1 MTSNVTSAPN
11 DEYVHVCE
19 AVIAFGRRLA
29 SDFLFATPMIL
40 PRIVIT
46 GIGLTAPNG
55 NSLAEFRGNL
65 LAGKAGIE
73 WLEVRYMGKL
83 LAGVCHFDAL
93 RHQKKKEVRVGT
105 RAGSISIY
113 CAREAVADSGVNF
126 EALPKDRVGIY
137 IGCTEHGNVETENEI
152 YNISKFNYDT
162 KYWSHYHNP
171 RTVANN
177 PAGETSLNMGIT
189 GPAYTIGAACAA
201 GNLGLIHASQMLR
214 LGEVDFAICGGVSE
228 SIHTF
233 GIFAGF
239 KSQGALATHED
250 PAKASRPFDKARNGI
265 VVSEGGCLS
274 TLERLDDALARGAK
288 IYGEI
293 AGYGVNSDASD
304 YVLPNP
310 VRQAECVRKA
320 LAHAKLAPADIHI
333 VNTHATA
340 TPLGDIQECEAIRAV
355 FGEGCPETYINNT
368 KGYIGH
374 CMGAAGALEL
384 AGNLPSFDDRIV
396 HPSINVDELDPA
408 CALPGL
414 VLNTPVQAAKVD
426 TILNNSFGMLGI
438 NSTLIVRR
446 FVA

>member
-1 MTSNVTSAPN
+1 MNHSQQS
-11 DEYVHVCE
+11 
-19 AVIAFGRRLA
+19 
-29 SDFLFATPMIL
+29 
-40 PRIVIT
+40 RIVIT
-46 GIGLTAPNG
+46 GVGLTAPNG
-55 NSLAEFRGNL
+55 NSLPEFRQNL
-65 LAGKAGIE
+65 LAGVAGIE
-73 WLEVRYMGKL
+73 RMEIRYMGSQ
-83 LAGVCHFDAL
+83 LAGVCHFDPL
-93 RHQKKKEVRVGT
+93 RYQKKKELRVGT

-113 CAREAVADSGVNF
+113 CAREALADSKVNF

-162 KYWSHYHNP
+162 KFWSHYHNP

-177 PAGETSLNMGIT
+177 PAGETSLNLGVT

-201 GNLGLIHASQMLR
+201 GNLGLIHATQMLR

-239 KSQGALATHED
+239 KSQNALATHED
-250 PAKASRPFDKARNGI
+250 PKKASRPFDKARNGI
-265 VVSEGGCLS
+265 VIAEGGGLYA
-274 TLERLDDALARGAK
+274 LERLDDAQARGAK
-288 IYGEI
+288 IYAEI
-293 AGYGVNSDASD
+293 AGYHVNSDASD

-310 VRQAECVRKA
+310 QRQAECVRA
-320 LAHAKLAPADIHI
+320 SLRRARLEARDIHI

-355 FGEGCPETYINNT
+355 FGEGCPDTHINNT
-368 KGYIGH
+368 KSFIGH
-374 CMGAAGALEL
+374 AMGAAGALEL
-384 AGNLPSFDDRIV
+384 AGNLPSFDDLIV
-396 HPSINVDELDPA
+396 HPTINVDDLDPL

-414 VLNTPVQAAKVD
+414 VLNQPKTAARVD

-438 NSTLIVRR
+438 NSTLIVKR
-446 FVA
+446 FVP

>member
-1 MTSNVTSAPN
+1 MSS
-11 DEYVHVCE
+11 
-19 AVIAFGRRLA
+19 
-29 SDFLFATPMIL
+29 SL

-46 GIGLTAPNG
+46 GVGLTAPNG
-55 NSLAEFRGNL
+55 NTLTEFRQNL
-65 LAGKAGIE
+65 LTGVAGIE
-73 WLEVRYMGKL
+73 RLEVRYMGTL
-83 LAGVCHFDAL
+83 LAGVCHYDAL
-93 RHQKKKEVRVGT
+93 KYQKKKELRVGT

-113 CAREAVADSGVNF
+113 CAREALGDSGLAVH
-126 EALPKDRVGIY
+126 ALVKDRVGIY

-152 YNISKFNYDT
+152 FNISKFNYDT
-162 KYWSHYHNP
+162 KFWSHYHNP

-177 PAGETSLNMGIT
+177 PAGDTSLNLGTT

-201 GNLGLIHASQMLR
+201 GNMGLIHAAQMLR
-214 LGEVDFAICGGVSE
+214 LGEVDLAICGGVSE

-239 KSQGALATHED
+239 KSQGALASHED
-250 PAKASRPFDKARNGI
+250 PHKASRPFDLGRNGI
-265 VVSEGGCLS
+265 VVSEGGALY
-274 TLERLDDALARGAK
+274 TLERLEDAQKRGAK

-293 AGYGVNSDASD
+293 GGYCVNSDASD

-320 LAHAKLAPADIHI
+320 LANARLEARDIHI

-355 FGEGCPETYINNT
+355 FGEGCPDTHINNT
-368 KGYIGH
+368 KSFIGH

-384 AGNLPSFDDRIV
+384 AGNLPSFDDLIV
-396 HPSINVDELDPA
+396 HPTINVDNLDTL

-414 VLNTPVQAAKVD
+414 VLNHPVKAGKVD
-426 TILNNSFGMLGI
+426 AILNNSFGMLGI
-438 NSTLIVRR
+438 NSTLIVKR
-446 FVA
+446 FLP